1 MFLTFQRNNGRT
13 QLIIKR
19 DDDSTER
26 AELGPTLP
34 YHDLAHYIVE
44 KQFQLT
50 DGFYGHINK
59 GYSVAQLSDKNIIKT
74 LPQEALVAEILAR
87 ALQSLGSGACSAIQ
101 FIDLI
106 NEELEVSQLTF
117 ELNISSEEIPTL
129 LNQYKK
135 IVKQWNELNS
145 NESLQLIW

>member
-1 MFLTFQRNNGRT
+1 MFLTFKRNNGRT
-13 QLIIKR
+13 QLIIIR
-19 DDDSTER
+19 DDESTER

-44 KQFQLT
+44 KQFQFSF
-50 DGFYGHINK
+50 GFYGHINK
-59 GYSVAQLSDKNIIKT
+59 GYTVAQLSDKKIIKT

-87 ALQSLGSGACSAIQ
+87 ALQSLGSGSCSAVQ

-106 NEELEVSQLTF
+106 KEELEVSELTF
-117 ELNISSEEIPTL
+117 QLNISAEEISTL

-135 IVKQWNELNS
+135 LVKQWNELNS
-145 NESLQLIW
+145 NESIQLIW